1 MAVEFKRATL
11 ANGLEVVA
19 EVDPS
24 AHTAAIGFFV
34 KTGARDEDPAVMGVS
49 HFLEHMMFKGTDTR
63 SAEQV
68 DKDFDDIGADHN
80 AYTSGEMTAFWAH
93 ALPEH
98 LPRTEEILSDI
109 LRPALREKDF
119 DDEKSVILE
128 EIAMYEDQ
136 PFWVLFELVMEA
148 YFRTHPMAHRVLG
161 TRDSIESMRY
171 RQMQEYFTQRYSAD
185 NTVVA
190 MAGCLD
196 FDAMLQRIEQHCGHW
211 ERTQADRQY
220 EAIELDDD
228 ELTIRSAKINR
239 HYCIMLAPAPAQQD
253 DERYAAAI
261 LAQILGDSEGSR
273 LYWALVET
281 GLAEEVRAEYEG
293 HDRIGQF
300 VVYFVCNPDEAE
312 KVQRITSDQIEA
324 LGDSITEDD
333 LVRVR
338 SKIATSVTL
347 HGELPAGRMQ
357 RLGRLW
363 TYAGEYRSLEE
374 ELRRIDAVTL
384 DDLQAVYREYPFLPR
399 VTGRMGPESTAG

>member
-1 MAVEFKRATL
+1 MTVEFKQATL
-11 ANGLEVVA
+11 ANGLNVVA

-136 PFWVLFELVMEA
+136 PFWVLFERVMEA

-161 TRDSIESMRY
+161 TRDTIESMQC
-171 RQMQEYFTQRYSAD
+171 RQMQAYFAQRYAPD

-190 MAGCLD
+190 MAGGLD
-196 FDAMLQRIEQHCGHW
+196 FDAMTQHIEQHCGHW
-211 ERTQADRQY
+211 EPTQPTRRYD
-220 EAIELDDD
+220 AIKLDDD
-228 ELTIRSAKINR
+228 DLTIRSAKVNR
-239 HYCIMLAPAPAQQD
+239 HYCIMLSPAPAQQD
-253 DERYAAAI
+253 DDRYAAAI
-261 LAQILGDSEGSR
+261 LAQILGDAEGSR

-281 GLAEEVRAEYEG
+281 GLAEEVRAEYDG
-293 HDRIGQF
+293 HDRVGQF
-300 VVYFVCNPDEAE
+300 VVYFVCDPDEAE
-312 KVQRITSDQIEA
+312 KVQRITCEQIETLSDA
-324 LGDSITEDD
+324 ITEDD

-384 DDLQAVYREYPFLPR
+384 DDLQAVYREYPFSPR
-399 VTGRMGPESTAG
+399 VTGRMGPESAAG